1 MCLNGKN
8 ICKSPST
15 SCIFCCVN
23 FTQRVSS
30 RRQATTTKTGPENGL
45 VKKTCRS
52 QSNKP
57 CSKCLLRNWM
67 FLKHTQTMENNF
79 EFLLK
84 WTVGRY
90 QTNLSQNQKS
100 PLPIPTNIWTMTP
113 VQRRFIHSNFL
124 LSTIWMIF
132 PYDFPVW
139 FSIQSPLVVAFHGL
153 SRPPGPASSISSRS
167 WWSASTPFGSSLGPP
182 AGASW
187 SDWSLFTNVI
197 ALLKQKAYSDR
208 PYILWYSI

>member
-1 MCLNGKN
+1 MCLNGNN

-139 FSIQSPLVVAFHGL
+139 FSHSIPVGCGFSWSFPAARSSLFDQLTVLVVCVNAVWIVPGTTGRCQLERLVSFYQCDCPFETEGL
-153 SRPPGPASSISSRS
+153 Q
-167 WWSASTPFGSSLGPP
+167 W
-182 AGASW
+182 
-187 SDWSLFTNVI
+187 
-197 ALLKQKAYSDR
+197 
-208 PYILWYSI
+208 